1 MAFLFNYPAL
11 KITRIRKNISAS
23 NKITGPGVGGATPRG
38 DVPSARARVVVARG
52 SAELG
57 GGGDGAA
64 SRVRLTTVQ
73 NGDVEAERS
82 QRLRIGIRAVK
93 ERACG

>member
-1 MAFLFNYPAL
+1 M
-11 KITRIRKNISAS
+11 
-23 NKITGPGVGGATPRG
+23 GGESPLG

-64 SRVRLTTVQ
+64 SRVRLTTAQ
-73 NGDVEAERS
+73 NGNVEAEPS
-82 QRLRIGIRAVK
+82 QRLCIGIRAVK
-93 ERACG
+93 EGICG